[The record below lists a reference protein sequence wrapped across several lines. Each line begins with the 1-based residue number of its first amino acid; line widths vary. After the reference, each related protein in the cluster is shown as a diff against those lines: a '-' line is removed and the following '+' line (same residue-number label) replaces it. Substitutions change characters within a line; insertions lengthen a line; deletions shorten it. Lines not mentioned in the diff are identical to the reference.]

1 VIVDHAVILHVDGV
15 VTLKFVFLEI
25 LQLLLEFV
33 THGNII
39 NVFVLNV
46 KMEELVCVEIAV
58 VFQDLEELIVV

>member
-1 VIVDHAVILHVDGV
+1 VILHVDGV
-15 VTLKFVFLEI
+15 VTLKVVFLEI

>member
-1 VIVDHAVILHVDGV
+1 VILHVDGV
-15 VTLKFVFLEI
+15 VTLKLVFLEI